1 MAEAVKAA
9 TRMAKVF
16 MLSWLGSSWCFGTMI
31 AQEMSG
37 LFILS
42 PPALSISIPRPRALY
57 MSMKLWKSGV
67 DMMHRRDMPL
77 LWIVVG
83 QLWKKPRRNFDVKRL
98 LMTDLQQPA

>member
-1 MAEAVKAA
+1 
-9 TRMAKVF
+9 
-16 MLSWLGSSWCFGTMI
+16 
-31 AQEMSG
+31 
-37 LFILS
+37 
-42 PPALSISIPRPRALY
+42 